1 MVALPAGSFV
11 MGSYGDSSERPPHHV
26 RVGRFALGK
35 FDVTESEWAACVA
48 ASGCRYKWPSE
59 APEMPMRNLSWDDA
73 NEYVR
78 WLRAV
83 TGKPYRLPSE
93 AEWEYAARAGTT
105 TSYPWGEGVGVG
117 KADCKG
123 CGSRSSET
131 RPVGIGA
138 FPPNA
143 WGLYDMLG
151 GVAQWT
157 ADCWHLSYAGAPANA
172 SPWLAPRCEAHV
184 LRGGSWMNPPSD
196 ITVSSRNFYDSG
208 VRYEANGMRVA
219 LSLK

>member
-11 MGSYGDSSERPPHHV
+11 MGSHGDSSERPPHRV
-26 RVGRFALGK
+26 SVGRFALGK

-48 ASGCRYKWPSE
+48 ASGCHYKWSSE

-78 WLRAV
+78 WLRSV

-105 TSYPWGEGVGVG
+105 TPYPWGEEAGVG

-123 CGSRSSET
+123 CGSQSNGT

-138 FPPNA
+138 FPPDP

-157 ADCWHLSYAGAPANA
+157 ADCWHLSYTGAPANA
-172 SPWLAPRCEAHV
+172 SPWLAPHCETHV